1 MFSVEIYM
9 KSEAFDD
16 VLDILFRERE
26 LTCSRR
32 EPCKRIYTGQDL
44 KSDYGRFWAVFFDIK
59 GRPQIVEQIKECRWF
74 DGKESKDLLNEFLK

>member
-1 MFSVEIYM
+1 MFSVELHM

-32 EPCKRIYTGQDL
+32 EPRMRIYTGQDL

-59 GRPQIVEQIKECRWF
+59 GHPKIVEQIKECRWF